1 MKRSKKFHGKKKKF
15 SVEQRKKF
23 YQKKMNGKIMILSGS
38 VADKQFVEKI
48 QAACEEFGIE
58 NEWVAASAHKESA
71 TVLKA
76 IRDQDNKRVIFI
88 TVAGRSN
95 ALSGFCA
102 GHTTKPVIACPP
114 FRDKIDMMVNI
125 NSTIQ
130 MPSDVPSMTILEPRN
145 AVLAAKRI
153 FEL

>member
-1 MKRSKKFHGKKKKF
+1 M
-15 SVEQRKKF
+15 
-23 YQKKMNGKIMILSGS
+23 GKIVILSGS
-38 VADKQFVEKI
+38 VSDQKFVEKI

-58 NEWVAASAHKESA
+58 QEWIAGSAHKEGEKVLA
-71 TVLKA
+71 T
-76 IRDQDNKRVIFI
+76 IRKYDDKKVIFI

-102 GHTTKPVIACPP
+102 GHTKKPVIACPP
-114 FRDKIDMMVNI
+114 FADKVDMMVNI

-130 MPSDVPSMTILEPRN
+130 MPSDVPAMTILEPRN
-145 AVLAAKRI
+145 AVIACKRI